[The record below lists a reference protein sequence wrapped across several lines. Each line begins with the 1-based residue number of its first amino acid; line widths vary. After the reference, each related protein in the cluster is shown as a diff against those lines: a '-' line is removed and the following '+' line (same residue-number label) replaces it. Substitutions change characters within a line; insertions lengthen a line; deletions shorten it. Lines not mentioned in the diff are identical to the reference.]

1 MPPIV
6 LNKPLLDSATMSVF
20 PDFSL
25 QDEDG
30 YLRYSNEFHPALFV
44 WLRQLG
50 CHYARKQAAQL
61 CKLEILDPI
70 KLVLISPSPPSDA
83 RAFRRRHL
91 GKTVCALL
99 SDTPLRTYQTM
110 SMKRQARPPIWAW
123 LGDAKLGDPLQ
134 NGGIVLTRP
143 NGEIHF
149 HHHSYKAGQHPKSA
163 ELQKAMRRL
172 KL

>member
-1 MPPIV
+1 V
-6 LNKPLLDSATMSVF
+6 TLVNVF
-20 PDFSL
+20 PEFSL

-30 YLRYSNEFHPALFV
+30 YTRYTNEFHPALFV

-61 CKLEILDPI
+61 RKLDLLDPI
-70 KLVLISPSPPSDA
+70 KLVLISPSPPADA
-83 RAFRRRHL
+83 RRFRRRQL
-91 GKTVCALL
+91 KETVCVLL
-99 SDTPLRTYQTM
+99 SDTHLRTYQSM
-110 SMKRQARPPIWAW
+110 SMRRQTRAPLWSL

-143 NGEIHF
+143 NGEIHY
-149 HHHSYKAGQHPKSA
+149 HHRSQKAGDHPTRD